1 MIIGYRTGAYG
12 YKAKFFYN
20 RSNPLDPVYI
30 VFDSAETVDNF
41 KDGARRLMEYSDGRV
56 WVKEILKLIEIPNDN
71 RAFEVFKHYYW
82 GPEDYFV
89 HPEGSR
95 LTLKFIP
102 PNYDYEAAIFT
113 PRCSGRYPWG
123 YTSVTAFRDDNPED
137 YCVQEPTNRLTLT
150 ASRNDNNEGG
160 ITPMNTSNFKNA
172 KAFNAYKTFTDKL
185 RREGADMRVD
195 FGGFA
200 GQLPTVMITTN
211 TVQILRALETIQ
223 PFDIPE
229 IIDYKFYADRVT
241 IVKFADGTYTKCEV
255 QGEDKFDP
263 DTGIIFC
270 VVKKMLGAKGHERFN
285 DILRKAHA
293 AHKKVEADK
302 QKAVEEERA
311 RKEKAAQARA
321 KKLKRE
327 EKRKRRAID
336 IQKQAYVEAIA
347 EVATTKKVTKE

>member
-1 MIIGYRTGAYG
+1 MIKFMSMIKFTNVVHGYEG
-12 YKAKFFYN
+12 KFFY
-20 RSNPLDPVYI
+20 SPHYPLDPIYIMFKTTEMADRFKQVVREMMDDGVYVNEVLEMI
-30 VFDSAETVDNF
+30 GVDRDDEVY
-41 KDGARRLMEYSDGRV
+41 KT
-56 WVKEILKLIEIPNDN
+56 
-71 RAFEVFKHYYW
+71 FEDYYW

-89 HPEGSR
+89 HNHDGER
-95 LTLKFIP
+95 QTLMFTQ
-102 PNYDYEAAIFT
+102 PNLNSKGIVTGMT
-113 PRCSGRYPWG
+113 PRCSGRYP
-123 YTSVTAFRDDNPED
+123 YN
-137 YCVQEPTNRLTLT
+137 
-150 ASRNDNNEGG
+150 NDNNKGG
-160 ITPMNTSNFKNA
+160 ITPMNTSIFKNT
-172 KAFNAYKTFTDKL
+172 NAYKTYLTFIDKL
-185 RREGADMRVD
+185 RCNGAEMDMRMSMREFPD
-195 FGGFA
+195 
-200 GQLPTVMITTN
+200 ITINTN
-211 TVQILRALETIQ
+211 TVQILRALEAIH

>member
-1 MIIGYRTGAYG
+1 MIKGYRTVAYG

-20 RSNPLDPVYI
+20 LSNPLDPVHI
-30 VFDSAETVDNF
+30 VFDSAEMVDNF
-41 KDGARRLMEYSDGRV
+41 KDGVRRLMEYSDGRV
-56 WVKEILKLIEIPNDN
+56 WVKEILKLIEIPNNN

-95 LTLKFIP
+95 LTLKFTP

-113 PRCSGRYPWG
+113 PRCSGRYPSWG
-123 YTSVTAFRDDNPED
+123 YTSIAAHHDDN
-137 YCVQEPTNRLTLT
+137 NK
-150 ASRNDNNEGG
+150 GG
-160 ITPMNTSNFKNA
+160 ITPMNTSIFKN
-172 KAFNAYKTFTDKL
+172 KNAYKTYCTFIEKL
-185 RREGADMRVD
+185 RRNGAEMDMRMSVRE
-195 FGGFA
+195 F
-200 GQLPTVMITTN
+200 PNIVINTN
-211 TVQILRALETIQ
+211 TVQILRALEAIQ

-229 IIDYKFYADRVT
+229 IVDYKFYADRVT

-255 QGEDKFDP
+255 QGDDKFDP

-270 VVKKMLGAKGHERFN
+270 VVKKMLGAKGHDRFN

-293 AHKKVEADK
+293 AHEKVEADK
-302 QKAVEEERA
+302 QKAAEEKRA

-327 EKRKRRAID
+327 EEQKRQAID

-347 EVATTKKVTKE
+347 EVATKKPVTRGRKKVDKE